1 VQVIARE
8 PAGVLLDHR
17 GPLDETHAVVRV
29 GGSVKDVVERVIR
42 SDGSTAISLR
52 GGGR

>member
-1 VQVIARE
+1 VQVIAGE

-29 GGSVKDVVERVIR
+29 GGSAVLTIDYGTYNINPDTPPEPAT
-42 SDGSTAISLR
+42 D
-52 GGGR
+52 